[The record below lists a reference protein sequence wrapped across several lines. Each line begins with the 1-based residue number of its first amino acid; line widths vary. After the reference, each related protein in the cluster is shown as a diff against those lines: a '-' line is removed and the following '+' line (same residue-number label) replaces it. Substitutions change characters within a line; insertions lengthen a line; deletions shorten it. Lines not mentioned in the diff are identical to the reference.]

1 MDSDLELFSDG
12 YVAFV
17 KEDCPTCL
25 LIEPVLSRFAG
36 SGQLNAIFSQDNKN
50 FPSLDITIDDSDLRL
65 SFQHGIETV
74 PSLLKFKDGVEV
86 GRIVG
91 WLKSEWED
99 FCEIPELCSESFQD
113 FSPGCGSLSV
123 SPDLLPA
130 LEKKYG
136 SGLGSRLV
144 EFAAAE
150 DEAEKMYELGWS
162 DGLPL
167 VPPTSERVLRML
179 EGTTRPSDEILAP
192 VPPNLVD
199 LSIEKVAINAVMAGC
214 KPEY

>member
-50 FPSLDITIDDSDLRL
+50 FPALDITIDDSDLRL

-113 FSPGCGSLSV
+113 FSPDADPLASARTCF
-123 SPDLLPA
+123 P
-130 LEKKYG
+130 
-136 SGLGSRLV
+136 RLRRNT
-144 EFAAAE
+144 
-150 DEAEKMYELGWS
+150 DR
-162 DGLPL
+162 D
-167 VPPTSERVLRML
+167 
-179 EGTTRPSDEILAP
+179 
-192 VPPNLVD
+192 
-199 LSIEKVAINAVMAGC
+199 
-214 KPEY
+214 

>member
-17 KEDCPTCL
+17 KEDCPTCV
-25 LIEPVLSRFAG
+25 LIEPVLSRFAD

-50 FPSLDITIDDSDLRL
+50 FPELDITIDDSDLRL

-123 SPDLLPA
+123 SPDLLPT

-136 SGLGSRLV
+136 SGLG
-144 EFAAAE
+144 
-150 DEAEKMYELGWS
+150 
-162 DGLPL
+162 
-167 VPPTSERVLRML
+167 
-179 EGTTRPSDEILAP
+179 
-192 VPPNLVD
+192 
-199 LSIEKVAINAVMAGC
+199 LSLIHI
-214 KPEY
+214 